1 VSRVLRQRRRRTS
14 LQTSALAAWLLLCT
28 TIAAVTAL
36 GAAPAEARVVH
47 RERSLYSTILVD
59 KQGPVVCMQFSV
71 RRDQRNQSCF
81 NENRPREMLFPYTR
95 MMMSSLLLDPQP
107 KRVLMIGLCGGTLP
121 LALDEL
127 YPELVQD
134 VVEIDPAVVRVAREY
149 FGFAP
154 SDRVNVI
161 GQDGRVFVKRAAQR
175 GERYDLIMLD
185 AFNGD
190 YIPEHLM
197 TREFLEEVRSL
208 LADGGVLAAN
218 TFSIS
223 ALYEAESAT
232 YAAVYAPFFN
242 LKPSDSGNRVVIARN
257 GPLPSAAELETSAAA
272 LGPRLTRYGVDFD
285 ELLPLMVTR
294 TDWDADARILTDQYA
309 PANLLQE
316 Q

>member
-1 VSRVLRQRRRRTS
+1 MR
-14 LQTSALAAWLLLCT
+14 TSALVAWLLLG
-28 TIAAVTAL
+28 TIVGAVAALA
-36 GAAPAEARVVH
+36 AAPAEARIVH

-59 KQGPVVCMQFSV
+59 KQGSVVCMQFSV

-95 MMMSSLLLDPQP
+95 MMMASLALNPEP
-107 KRVLMIGLCGGTLP
+107 KRVLMIGLGGGTLP

-149 FGFAP
+149 FRFAP
-154 SDRVNVI
+154 SDRVKVI
-161 GQDGRVFVKRAAQR
+161 AQDGRVFVKRAAQR

-197 TREFLEEVRSL
+197 TREFLEEVRAL

-242 LKPSDSGNRVVIARN
+242 LKPADSGNRVVIARN
-257 GPLPSAAELETSAAA
+257 GPLPSAAELEAGAAA
-272 LGPRLTRYGVDFD
+272 LGPGLARYGVDFD
-285 ELLPLMVTR
+285 ELLPLMDTR